1 MNSLMMPSDR
11 ESLKH
16 LSLTR
21 VERYNK
27 YYRINDVEKERMGD
41 FIVEKNS
48 ETGENKLI
56 GYMRKDRE
64 IVIPEGVTTIGKN
77 VFAGYGLKK
86 VTFPSSLKIIEA
98 DAFLLNNLTS
108 LHFNSPVTICEFA
121 FRSNSIEEIT
131 GPIKNLNITALSD
144 NPIMTKDITFQ
155 EGLEEINALC
165 STFID
170 DSDKKFTGTIT
181 LPSTIKKINANL
193 PRATLINHAIL
204 INPSMS
210 LLMSLNYYHFNK
222 LEVKMTFYAPEITQL
237 IEMISYPII
246 YEPGYHIESLK
257 TNAELWD
264 IVNEIINLNAKIN
277 PYFEDKIFKQLGDIN
292 QEYERINSYKPKY
305 HENFSLSCT
314 PNIFGKTLEVKEKLR
329 KIKEELQEQA
339 KIKETIAKIEEM
351 IAILENPFQDKYLIP
366 DNMKSILNY
375 LQIINDKRLKK
386 KIIKELNDFI
396 DNLKKNADNPLL
408 RKQYSLDNAYQ
419 ILTKYN
425 QKFQAIKPYHE
436 LLMFLTNQIESI
448 KEELEKCH
456 PRIKEKLMNETQC
469 LLKLKEH
476 IEKLIKSYMLDDL
489 IILDDIDNL
498 KNKIASSLNIFLLKC
513 EEYEKYAQLI
523 NITENYPTY
532 EEKISEES
540 IPTIN
545 EVLEQIYTL
554 IDLYDIDTHTKKE
567 VEQEIALVMLYW
579 QEKIF
584 QNKFCYPDKKSYI
597 GKINVSDRLKFELGI
612 LKDLYKIIFDLNN
625 YIENLSFYK
634 SLTR

>member
-1 MNSLMMPSDR
+1 MNRLLMPSDR
-11 ESLKH
+11 ERLKN
-16 LSLTR
+16 LSF
-21 VERYNK
+21 EKYYK
-27 YYRINDVEKERMGD
+27 YYRINDVEEVRMGD
-41 FIVEKNS
+41 FIIEKNS
-48 ETGENKLI
+48 VTGETKLLVDYI
-56 GYMRKDRE
+56 GNGKE
-64 IVIPEGVTTIGKN
+64 IVIPEGITTIGKDA
-77 VFAGYGLKK
+77 FSGYGLEK
-86 VTFPSSLKIIEA
+86 VTFPSSLEIIEA
-98 DAFLLNNLTS
+98 NAFSVNNLTS

-131 GPIKNLNITALSD
+131 GPIKKLNITALSN

-305 HENFSLSCT
+305 HENFSLSCA

-476 IEKLIKSYMLDDL
+476 IEKLIKSYMNDDL
-489 IILDDIDNL
+489 IILDDIFDL
-498 KNKIASSLNIFLLKC
+498 KRKLASTLNIFLLKC

-554 IDLYDIDTHTKKE
+554 IDLYDIDTHTRKE
-567 VEQEIALVMLYW
+567 VEQEITLVMQYW

-612 LKDLYKIIFDLNN
+612 LKDLYKIIFNLNN

>member
-1 MNSLMMPSDR
+1 MMPSDR
-11 ESLKH
+11 ERLKN
-16 LSLTR
+16 LSF
-21 VERYNK
+21 EKYYK
-27 YYRINDVEKERMGD
+27 YYRINDVEEVRMGD
-41 FIVEKNS
+41 FIIEKNS
-48 ETGENKLI
+48 VTGETKLLVDYI
-56 GYMRKDRE
+56 GNGKE
-64 IVIPEGVTTIGKN
+64 IVIPEGITTIGKDA
-77 VFAGYGLKK
+77 FSGYGLEK
-86 VTFPSSLKIIEA
+86 VTFPSSLEIIEA
-98 DAFLLNNLTS
+98 NAFSVNNLTS

-131 GPIKNLNITALSD
+131 GPIKKLNITALSN

-305 HENFSLSCT
+305 HENFSLSCA

-476 IEKLIKSYMLDDL
+476 IEKLIKSYMNDDL
-489 IILDDIDNL
+489 IILDDIFDL
-498 KNKIASSLNIFLLKC
+498 KRKLASTLNIFLLKC

-554 IDLYDIDTHTKKE
+554 IDLYDIDTHTRKE
-567 VEQEIALVMLYW
+567 VEQEITLVMQYW

-612 LKDLYKIIFDLNN
+612 LKDLYKIIFNLNN

>member
-1 MNSLMMPSDR
+1 
-11 ESLKH
+11 
-16 LSLTR
+16 
-21 VERYNK
+21 
-27 YYRINDVEKERMGD
+27 
-41 FIVEKNS
+41 
-48 ETGENKLI
+48 
-56 GYMRKDRE
+56 
-64 IVIPEGVTTIGKN
+64 
-77 VFAGYGLKK
+77 
-86 VTFPSSLKIIEA
+86 
-98 DAFLLNNLTS
+98 
-108 LHFNSPVTICEFA
+108 
-121 FRSNSIEEIT
+121 
-131 GPIKNLNITALSD
+131 
-144 NPIMTKDITFQ
+144 
-155 EGLEEINALC
+155 
-165 STFID
+165 
-170 DSDKKFTGTIT
+170 
-181 LPSTIKKINANL
+181 
-193 PRATLINHAIL
+193 
-204 INPSMS
+204 MS

-305 HENFSLSCT
+305 HENFSLSCA

-476 IEKLIKSYMLDDL
+476 IEKLIKSYMNDDL
-489 IILDDIDNL
+489 IILDDIFDL
-498 KNKIASSLNIFLLKC
+498 KRKLASTLNIFLLKC
-513 EEYEKYAQLI
+513 EEYEEYTPLI

-554 IDLYDIDTHTKKE
+554 IDLYDIDTHTRKE
-567 VEQEIALVMLYW
+567 VEQEITLVMQYW

-612 LKDLYKIIFDLNN
+612 LKDLYKIIFNLNN